1 MTFRGTPDATDAPDA
16 LPFSGLSGRALSVV
30 RGGRPLF
37 GDVSFDAGPGDL
49 VRLTGPN
56 GSGKSSLIRAL
67 LGLVPLQAGSLALGG
82 LPVRPRD
89 LCAHAL
95 YQGHSPAAKP
105 EFTAIENLALAAGL
119 DGSPT
124 ATATLADAL
133 GRVGLGRHLTIEARR
148 LSQGQR
154 QRLQLARFVLPNA
167 RRLWLM
173 DEPSAALDAEG
184 ARLLEALVAAHLAG
198 GGAAIVATHLPVGE
212 AITGARTVELGRR
225 SVPRMTEAA

>member
-1 MTFRGTPDATDAPDA
+1 MNLAAADGATPFA
-16 LPFSGLSGRALSVV
+16 GLSGRALSVA

-37 GDVSFDAGPGDL
+37 ADLAFDAGPGDL

-56 GSGKSSLIRAL
+56 GSGKSSLMRAL
-67 LGLVPLQAGSLALGG
+67 LGLVPLQAGSLVLGDV
-82 LPVRPRD
+82 PVRPRD

-133 GRVGLGRHLTIEARR
+133 GRVGLGRHLAIEARR

-154 QRLQLARFVLPNA
+154 QRLQLARFMLPNP

-184 ARLLEALVAAHLAG
+184 TRLLESLLASHLAG
-198 GGAAIVATHLPVGE
+198 GGAAIVATHLPIGE
-212 AITGARTVELGRR
+212 GLAGARTVELGLRPALR
-225 SVPRMTEAA
+225 ATEAA